1 MPARTINTHIHT
13 SNVLERRIEY
23 VPIGKLKPRK
33 DNARTHS
40 NKQIGQ
46 IANSIRHFG
55 WTYPILVD
63 ERLSVL
69 CGHGRLLAAISLDL
83 KEVPVI
89 ILRGLSEGEKR
100 ALVLA
105 DNKIA
110 ANAGWDREV
119 LASVFGK
126 LELELPDIGLTLDI
140 TGFEMAEIDDLRVS
154 FDDHPDD
161 SADAAPEPEKK
172 PVTCLDDVW
181 QLGSHRLVCGDSR
194 NERCYA
200 ALMGRERAAAVISDP
215 PYNLR
220 VKSFQ
225 GRGKIKHREFAHASG
240 EMSQSEFT
248 EFLRQWMLLAVR
260 YSVDGS
266 LHYIF
271 MDWKHLLE
279 CMTAGQAV
287 YSEQKN
293 LIVWGKVNAGQGS
306 HYRSQHELVLLF
318 KNGNAPHQNNIQLGR
333 YGRSRSNLW
342 SYPGVNSFRSGRIEE
357 LSAHP
362 SPKPVAM
369 IADAMRD
376 CTRRAEIILDPF
388 VGSGTVFI
396 AAERVG
402 RRAYGIEIDPLYCDV
417 GIRRWQDFTKRDAI
431 LISTSQTFTEVQH
444 ERAMERSKE

>member
-1 MPARTINTHIHT
+1 MPVRAIKTHTCT
-13 SNVLERRIEY
+13 SNEAERHIEF
-23 VPIGKLKPRK
+23 VAIGKVKPRK
-33 DNARTHS
+33 DNPRTHS
-40 NKQIGQ
+40 KKQIGQ

-55 WTYPILVD
+55 WTYPLLVD

-89 ILRGLSEGEKR
+89 ILRGLTEGEKR

-140 TGFEMAEIDDLRVS
+140 TGFEMAEIDDLRDS
-154 FDDHPDD
+154 FDDQPEDK
-161 SADAAPEPEKK
+161 ADEVPEPEKK
-172 PVTCLDDVW
+172 AVTRLGDVW
-181 QLGSHRLVCGDSR
+181 QLGSHRLICGDSR
-194 NERCYA
+194 NERCYG
-200 ALMGRERAAAVISDP
+200 ALMGRERAAAAISDP

-240 EMSQSEFT
+240 EMTQSEFT
-248 EFLRQWMLLAVR
+248 EFLRQWMVHVAR
-260 YSVDGS
+260 HSADGS
-266 LHYIF
+266 LIYVF

-279 CMTAGQAV
+279 CITAGQAA
-287 YSEQKN
+287 SLEQKN
-293 LIVWGKVNAGQGS
+293 LIVWAKTNAGQGS
-306 HYRSQHELVLLF
+306 HYRSQHELVVLF
-318 KNGNAPHQNNIQLGR
+318 KHGHASHQNHIQLGR
-333 YGRSRSNLW
+333 YGRSRSNVW
-342 SYPGVNSFRSGRIEE
+342 SYAGVNSFRSGRMEE

-376 CTRRAEIILDPF
+376 CTRRGEIILDPF
-388 VGSGTVFI
+388 AGSGTVFI

-402 RRAYGIEIDPLYCDV
+402 RRGYGIEIDPLYCDV
-417 GIRRWQDFTKRDAI
+417 GIRRWQDITKRDAV
-431 LISTSQTFTEVQH
+431 LVGTGQTFTEVQH
-444 ERAMERSKE
+444 ERAKGRTKD